1 MPDHRI
7 LLREHFPN
15 LLETSDPVLDDLFS
29 RANLVRLGA
38 GEYVFYPGS
47 RCQGYAFVT
56 KGVVRC
62 QVLSEQGRQIVLYHV
77 GPGDSCV
84 LTTSCLL
91 GDTVYPAEGVAQT
104 EVSALVIPAE
114 AFRAAVD
121 RSPALRC
128 HVFRNFATSLAA
140 VMARLADVVFG
151 DIDRRL
157 IQILLASG
165 ETRVSRT
172 HQELAD
178 ELGTAR
184 EVVSRHLKRL
194 EHLGWVGL
202 GRGSIELLDMNG
214 LRGFVVST

>member
-1 MPDHRI
+1 
-7 LLREHFPN
+7 
-15 LLETSDPVLDDLFS
+15 
-29 RANLVRLGA
+29 
-38 GEYVFYPGS
+38 
-47 RCQGYAFVT
+47 
-56 KGVVRC
+56 
-62 QVLSEQGRQIVLYHV
+62 
-77 GPGDSCV
+77 
-84 LTTSCLL
+84 
-91 GDTVYPAEGVAQT
+91 
-104 EVSALVIPAE
+104 
-114 AFRAAVD
+114 
-121 RSPALRC
+121 
-128 HVFRNFATSLAA
+128 
-140 VMARLADVVFG
+140 VFG